1 MALQKFL
8 PVCPCG
14 CAESHSAVT
23 VASRKSKC
31 PSMTVQAGAQLI
43 SEETRGN
50 SRSEHGSFPGFPN
63 GLEDMES
70 LFERQMERAI
80 PRKMRWYGIRGDICG
95 IGSSGRKSWSAP
107 QNEDKLVTSLK
118 RFALATAICAFFAS
132 AALYA
137 QSSAGFY
144 TL

>member
-8 PVCPCG
+8 LVCPCG
-14 CAESHSAVT
+14 CVESRSAVT
-23 VASRKSKC
+23 VASPESKC
-31 PSMTVQAGAQLI
+31 PSMTVRAGARLT
-43 SEETRGN
+43 SGETRGN
-50 SRSEHGSFPGFPN
+50 SRSAHGSFPGLPS
-63 GLEDMES
+63 GREDMES

-95 IGSSGRKSWSAP
+95 IGSSGKKSRSEP

-132 AALYA
+132 
-137 QSSAGFY
+137 
-144 TL
+144 